1 MVKKKI
7 ISMLV
12 TAAMVIG
19 MFPMIVSADEEP
31 GTFTDLQADLSS
43 GYLQLNKDYVRTDE
57 DSTIEINAGY
67 VTVDFN
73 GHTIDANGKGPV
85 FVIKSGGTLQFL
97 DNARLGGT
105 VTGGNSDLGGAIKVE
120 AGGSFRYYAGV
131 LSGNTATE
139 KGGAIYNEG
148 VVTIQQGSGITTS
161 ISSNNAPDGA
171 GIYNEGS
178 VTISGGSITENTA
191 TGNGGGI
198 YQSGGMLTM
207 SGSVSVTENT
217 SNNVYLEDGQ
227 VITCSGSFSGASI
240 SVAAESSP
248 AKITSGFSGTTTAPF
263 AADRGYELAVIADG
277 ADAGQLSL
285 TKSGDEPVVEEP
297 AFVGRS
303 LTLDEGRIG
312 LNVFV
317 KLGTYTLNELSDAS
331 VTFVIPGRNGKTTD
345 PQTISASRKI
355 TYNNET
361 YYKFTCYLST
371 LQMATK
377 VTATFNYGEDKSI
390 SKVFSIDDYITSY
403 EEMKQKQSENKNYKD
418 PEVIHNDQKSM
429 EYGLVQRLAAYGHY
443 LQPYLSA
450 TNGWSLDTED
460 GYARMPNLFNYDY
473 DEPYNNLITASSNYT
488 ASKTVGASISGVS
501 FKLELASTNAVI
513 VTFTLADGVT
523 DKLNVTC
530 DHAGETAY
538 KQGTNKYVIRISD
551 IPIQSMG
558 DEINIM
564 GTIGE
569 EAVDVKI
576 KPIGYVYYALS
587 SSGSSEQQKKA
598 MAALFD
604 FWTYAAQY
612 ADRY

>member
-19 MFPMIVSADEEP
+19 MFPMIVSADTEL

-43 GYLQLNKDYVRTDE
+43 GYLQLKKDYVRTDE
-57 DSTIEINAGY
+57 DSTIEINAGF
-67 VTVDFN
+67 VIVDFN

-120 AGGSFRYYAGV
+120 AGGAFRYYAGV

-171 GIYNEGS
+171 GIYNEGT
-178 VTISGGSITENTA
+178 VNLEGGSITENTA

-198 YQSGGMLTM
+198 YQAGGML
-207 SGSVSVTENT
+207 SVKGTVTVSENT
-217 SNNVYLEDGQ
+217 SNNVYLADRQ
-227 VITCSGSFSGASI
+227 KITCAGSFSNSKI
-240 SVAAESSP
+240 LVAAETSP
-248 AKITSGFSGTTTAPF
+248 ATITSDFSGTTTAPF
-263 AADRGYELAVIADG
+263 EADRGYELAVIEDG
-277 ADAGQLSL
+277 NNAGQLSL
-285 TKSGDEPVVEEP
+285 TKSGDEPVVVEP

-303 LTLDEGRIG
+303 LTLDDGRIG

-317 KLGTYTLNELSDAS
+317 KLGTYTLNELNDAS
-331 VTFVIPGRNGKTTD
+331 VTFVIPGRNGKTTE
-345 PQTISASRKI
+345 PQTISASNKI
-355 TYNNET
+355 TYKNQT
-361 YYKFTCYLST
+361 YYKFTCYLSS
-371 LQMATK
+371 LQMATQ

-390 SKVFSIDDYITSY
+390 SKVFSIEDYITSY
-403 EEMKQKQSENKNYKD
+403 LTNADDE
-418 PEVIHNDQKSM
+418 EVIKGPKPM
-429 EYGLVQRLAAYGHY
+429 EKNLVECLAAYGHY

-450 TNGWSLDTED
+450 TNSWSLDTED
-460 GYARMPNLFNYDY
+460 GYARMSNVSGYTYSDSYIDDVMN
-473 DEPYNNLITASSNYT
+473 ACSNYQ
-488 ASKTVGASISGVS
+488 AQKTVGASISGVS

-513 VTFTLADGVT
+513 VTFTLASNVT

-551 IPIQSMG
+551 IPIQDMA
-558 DEINIM
+558 DEINIT

-569 EAVDVKI
+569 EEVSVTI
-576 KPIGYVYYALS
+576 RPLGYVYYAIRKDD
-587 SSGSSEQQKKA
+587 SSEQMKKA
-598 MAALFD
+598 MVSLYD
-604 FWTYAAQY
+604 YWNYAKKY
-612 ADRY
+612 ADWSA